1 MGKKISTQQKQFTL
15 ALIWLVAAIVIA
27 VAFPFWLNLTPPLFT
42 LIFLLVPLIVLL
54 AQKDA
59 GTIGMGPIPLMD
71 LLKWAG
77 INLAALIVVYAIF
90 EPWSGAYAFLLAE
103 ATALGTGDPTFIWL
117 TLFDGLGGWA
127 GMVLFSGL
135 ITIFAEELFFR
146 GWLQNALR
154 PKVGRLWANVIQ
166 AALFTLPQ
174 LIVSFIMPN
183 PVMGLVYGLVYAFA
197 AIGMINGWVAAK
209 AGAIWPNLVAA
220 TLMNL
225 ILSILIL

>member
-1 MGKKISTQQKQFTL
+1 MKNNPTWHKQTTL
-15 ALIWLVAAIVIA
+15 SFVWLLGAVIVAIGFSV
-27 VAFPFWLNLTPPLFT
+27 WLGLSIPLFT
-42 LIFLLVPLIVLL
+42 LIFLVVPLFVLL
-54 AQKDA
+54 IHKDTEA
-59 GTIGMGPIPLMD
+59 IGMSAIPWKKA
-71 LLKWAG
+71 LKWAG
-77 INLAALIVVYAIF
+77 VNLAALIVVYAIF
-90 EPWSGAYAFLLAE
+90 EPWSGAYAFLLEE
-103 ATALGTGDPTFIWL
+103 ATRAGTGDPTFAWL
-117 TLFDGLGGWA
+117 SHFGGLGGWV
-127 GMVLFSGL
+127 GMFLFSGL

-154 PKVGRLWANVIQ
+154 PKVGTLWANVIQ

-174 LIVSFIMPN
+174 LIVVFLMPT

-220 TLMNL
+220 TVMNL